1 MISRYRL
8 APMDTLLRVM
18 TWVCYAIPLILLA
31 SALSVPP
38 PVREVLFAVVALVV
52 ALYVGVWFLMR
63 PRAFVITPDTL
74 EIEWPVRRRSIPRSA
89 IVSARVLTKDQLRE
103 ELGRIMRIGAGGLWG
118 GFGLATT
125 SKGMHE
131 LWVSR
136 VDRMVLIGC
145 EGRRSL
151 LVTPEDAER
160 FIAEL
165 GPSGSSTR
173 SNSK

>member
-1 MISRYRL
+1 
-8 APMDTLLRVM
+8 MDTLLRVM
-18 TWVCYAIPLILLA
+18 TWICYAIPLIMLA
-31 SALSVPP
+31 SALATPYPIRALLLGVAA
-38 PVREVLFAVVALVV
+38 LIVVMYA
-52 ALYVGVWFLMR
+52 AVWFLMR
-63 PRAFVITPDTL
+63 PRAFVITPDAL
-74 EIEWPVRRRSIPRSA
+74 EIEWPLRRRSISRST
-89 IVSARVLTKDQLRE
+89 IVSARILTKDQLRE

-125 SKGMHE
+125 AKGMHE

-136 VDRMVLIGC
+136 VDQMVVIGC

-165 GPSGSSTR
+165 HSGSSTR